1 MVMSDEVST
10 PPVERLLEL
19 AVESKLL
26 LIGREALRRNKSHLH
41 FVLITMDIIA
51 NHREEVLADFKH
63 YPVVQ
68 HFTAA
73 DFERLFQIKG
83 AKTVGLA
90 KSDLAK
96 SIYAELKPHR
106 INEPLHPSKKP
117 GASPK

>member
-10 PPVERLLEL
+10 PPVERLLEF

-41 FVLITMDIIA
+41 FVLITTDIIA
-51 NHREEVLADFKH
+51 KHREEVLKNFIH

-68 HFTAA
+68 HFAAA
-73 DFERLFQIKG
+73 DFDRLFKIKG
-83 AKTVGLA
+83 AKTVGFA

-96 SIYAELKPHR
+96 SIYAELKAYR
-106 INEPLHPSKKP
+106 INASLHPSK
-117 GASPK
+117 